1 MFKAL
6 KSFCGKVSMKKGEI
20 KDINDENIIND
31 LLNAGYIEKIKENIK
46 EEIKEEIKEVK
57 EEVKTEVKEIEE
69 KIEKEVKKTKTLK
82 TSKKKK

>member
-46 EEIKEEIKEVK
+46 EEIKEVK

-69 KIEKEVKKTKTLK
+69 KIEKEVKKTKTSK